1 MAGRSG
7 FPGCHVKGI
16 LTVLLLRQFPEDFMD
31 SYHRQPRRKE
41 QPGGQDCQFCASLDP
56 NFTKRD
62 PVDRWVQG
70 APQHSAIAHVSENG
84 HVLHLIFEI
93 QRKRTQTPSRSATL
107 VKSA

>member
-1 MAGRSG
+1 
-7 FPGCHVKGI
+7 
-16 LTVLLLRQFPEDFMD
+16 MD

-41 QPGGQDCQFCASLDP
+41 QPSGQDCQFCASLDP
-56 NFTKRD
+56 NFTKRA

-70 APQHSAIAHVSENG
+70 APQDSAVAHVSENG

-93 QRKRTQTPSRSATL
+93 QRKRAGITSRSADL